1 MKLNIGNDNY
11 IVEESTQVTLK
22 VENEVNTYKVLE
34 AEGAL
39 KEEGYVVLNNIYVNP
54 EHTKEF
60 ENRFL
65 NRTTHLQETDGFQAL
80 RVLRPESSSRYVI
93 LTLWE
98 SITAFKSW
106 QDSQQYKQTHSK
118 RGTSQGIDKNIVDRS
133 KSFNKGYEVIQT
145 I

>member
-1 MKLNIGNDNY
+1 MKLKIGNEDY
-11 IVEESTQVTLK
+11 ITEQDTQMTVKVNNEMNSYKILESQG
-22 VENEVNTYKVLE
+22 N
-34 AEGAL
+34 L
-39 KEEGYVVLNNIYVNP
+39 KEEGHVVLNNIHVNP
-54 EHTKEF
+54 QYTSEF

-65 NRTTHLQETDGFQAL
+65 NRTTHLDETDGFQAL
-80 RVLRPESSSRYVI
+80 RVLKPESSSRYVI

-133 KSFNKGYEVIQT
+133 KSFNKGYEVIHT
-145 I
+145 K